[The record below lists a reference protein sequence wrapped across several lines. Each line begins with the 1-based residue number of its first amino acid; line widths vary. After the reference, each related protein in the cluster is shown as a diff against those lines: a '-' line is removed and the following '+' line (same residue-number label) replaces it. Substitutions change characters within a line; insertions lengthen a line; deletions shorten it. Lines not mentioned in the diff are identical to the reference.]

1 MGLKPHQQ
9 SLTTLLIKMAT
20 VVGVTTS
27 LTVLRRVGKTRL
39 PNLSTGLS
47 RLNATALLCFSKLQ
61 DKTMNT
67 LLFFYILGV
76 VIWLYKAGKYDAE
89 AKIETA
95 TEALALVG
103 ICFLW
108 PAFTV
113 YLMGYISQR
122 NEPKEEM
129 K

>member
-1 MGLKPHQQ
+1 
-9 SLTTLLIKMAT
+9 
-20 VVGVTTS
+20 
-27 LTVLRRVGKTRL
+27 
-39 PNLSTGLS
+39 
-47 RLNATALLCFSKLQ
+47 
-61 DKTMNT
+61 MNT
-67 LLFFYILGV
+67 LLFFYVLGV

-103 ICFLW
+103 ICLLW
-108 PAFTV
+108 PAFMV

-122 NEPKEEM
+122 TEPKEEM